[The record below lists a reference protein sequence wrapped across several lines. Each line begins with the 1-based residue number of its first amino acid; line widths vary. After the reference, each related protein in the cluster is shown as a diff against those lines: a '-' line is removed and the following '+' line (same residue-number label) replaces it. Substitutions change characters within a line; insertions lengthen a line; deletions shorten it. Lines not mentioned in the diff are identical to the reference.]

1 LILFSS
7 SQVVQAQSPPSG
19 PAGGVLS
26 GTYPNPTLAEDRVR
40 KVGDIMTGTLNVN
53 IANTGGLVYPIALS
67 SSGAAAANR
76 GIGFQFNLPLSGL
89 NSLGAE
95 WSAAREGTTA
105 HSFMSFST
113 HNGTA
118 VSEALR
124 ITSSGNV
131 GIGTTTPGARLV
143 TFGNLLAGN
152 INTHTQLYTGFDAQ
166 GNQVFEVGYGTATAA
181 ITPLPLIVLSKNLTS
196 TNQGLGSI
204 SFANSNIANGNEK
217 RISAIGSYTDGA
229 LNSGAL
235 TLSTSTAGVL
245 TERIRFTSNGRVGIG
260 TTTPAYGLDV
270 VGSGQWLARFKR
282 TDNSNGG
289 IIIESPTGFNPNL
302 ALAVNGANKW
312 YINSNS
318 SSSDVLQFWES
329 TGTQPRFTLT
339 QSGTLGLG
347 TPTPNTIYKL
357 DVGGTINSSG
367 GLCIAGICKTDWSQ
381 IGGSQWTGSSSIFYN
396 GGNVG
401 IGTAAAPTRR
411 LEVVGGNVFHQFST
425 TSGQEY
431 GFYTAI
437 NNNHFASNLY
447 FDGSWKMMTAGKG
460 AIIAVQPNNTGN
472 AFSVYADNTARAVN
486 AVSSPVPILVVTMD
500 SKLGVATSSPTYSLD
515 VNGGVNSFRA
525 KAATA
530 SSSDTIATFENNSA
544 IQMIVRGDGKV
555 GIGNLNPSEKLE
567 IDGNLKLNGTG
578 NITAAGTIE
587 GNNVKAKY
595 QDMAEWVDSSQ
606 QLSAGTVV
614 VLDDSRSNQVI
625 ASTQSYD
632 SRVAGVISSQPGIAL
647 GEEGEGR
654 VLVATTGR
662 VKVKVDATN
671 GPIRIG
677 DLLVTS
683 DKEGVAMKSVPVEL
697 GSVRLHRPG
706 TLIGKAL
713 EPLAQGTGE
722 ILVLLSLQ

>member
-1 LILFSS
+1 
-7 SQVVQAQSPPSG
+7 
-19 PAGGVLS
+19 
-26 GTYPNPTLAEDRVR
+26 
-40 KVGDIMTGTLNVN
+40 MTGTLNVN

-67 SSGAAAANR
+67 SSGAAAAGR

-118 VSEALR
+118 VTEALR
-124 ITSSGNV
+124 ITSGGNV
-131 GIGTTTPGARLV
+131 GIGTTTPAERFV
-143 TFGNLLAGN
+143 TFGNMMVGN
-152 INTHTQLYTGFDAQ
+152 INAHTQLYSTFDSQ
-166 GNQVFEVGYGTATAA
+166 NNKVLEIGYGTATPD
-181 ITPLPLIVLSKNLTS
+181 ITPLPVFVLSKNLTG
-196 TNQGLGSI
+196 TNTGLGTI
-204 SFANSNIANGNEK
+204 AFANSSIANGSEK
-217 RISAIGSYTDGA
+217 RLASISTFTDGA
-229 LNSGAL
+229 VNSGAFVIGTTASG
-235 TLSTSTAGVL
+235 TLNERFRITST
-245 TERIRFTSNGRVGIG
+245 GRVGIG
-260 TTTPAYGLDV
+260 TATPAYGLDV
-270 VGSGQWLARFKR
+270 VGAGQWLARFKR
-282 TDNSNGG
+282 TENSNGG

-347 TPTPNTIYKL
+347 TPSPNTVYKL
-357 DVGGTINSSG
+357 DVSGTINSSG
-367 GLCIAGICKTDWSQ
+367 GLCIAGICKSDWSQ
-381 IGGSQWTGSSSIFYN
+381 VGGSQWTGSSSIFYN

-425 TSGQEY
+425 TSGNEY

-447 FDGSWKMMTAGKG
+447 YDGQWKMMTAGKG

-486 AVSSPVPILVVTMD
+486 AVSSPVPLLVVTMD

-530 SSSDTIATFENNSA
+530 SSSDAIATFENNSA

-595 QDMAEWVDSSQ
+595 QDVAEWVDSSQ
-606 QLSAGTVV
+606 ELSAGTVV
-614 VLDDSRSNQVI
+614 VLDENRSNQVI
-625 ASTQSYD
+625 ASHQSYD

-683 DKEGVAMKSVPVEL
+683 DKEGVAMKSMPVEI
-697 GSVRLHRPG
+697 GGVRIHRPG